1 MAKSIKAS
9 KLKVVKAT
17 KKHAIELA
25 PNLKQADL
33 EEIAAA
39 SGRDCLDSAPT
50 GLLIQSIAISKI
62 AYSMIYQNKDGSK
75 EVIALGGV
83 APHPTDPQIGIPWA
97 FTSDKVRTYPKNF
110 MVKAR
115 QALNE
120 FCAHFPTLTNYV
132 YSQNTTAIR
141 WLKELG
147 FEVSQSGEKY
157 STKQNGFLSF
167 IGHGFR

>member
-1 MAKSIKAS
+1 MVKSTNKS
-9 KLKVVKAT
+9 KLKLVKAT

-62 AYSMIYQNKDGSK
+62 AYAIILQNKGGSK

-97 FTSDKVRTYPKNF
+97 FTSDKVRACPKDF
-110 MVKAR
+110 MMKVR
-115 QALNE
+115 QALNK
-120 FCAHFPTLTNYV
+120 FYTHFPTLTNFV
-132 YSQNTTAIR
+132 YYKNMTAIR
-141 WLKELG
+141 WLERLG
-147 FEVSQSGEKY
+147 FGFARKKLKY
-157 STKQNGFLSF
+157 RNDEARLIQFVLRKF
-167 IGHGFR
+167 